1 MTYSLRLLSSTL
13 ALLAAAC
20 GPGTDSSDTSGSDTA
35 STNAESTADTTA
47 DTTAGTTAPT
57 TTAGT
62 GDATSNSSSATGSS
76 SDPTATTGDPVCP
89 DVFPTDGT
97 PCDAEGLTCGGPCE
111 DPCAFC
117 NVIRCEQG
125 IWTGLEVFPAECLD
139 CDASCTFVVAAA
151 CPGGP
156 PDQAACVTGCQ
167 AIQGGACGILYNET
181 LACAGGM
188 PTFTCDPMTRPTIAG
203 CEAQFDALYQCT
215 GT

>member
-156 PDQAACVTGCQ
+156 PDQAACVAGCMAVQ
-167 AIQGGACGILYNET
+167 AGDCGLVYNQA
-181 LACAGGM
+181 LACMGGTPM
-188 PTFTCDPMTRPTIAG
+188 FTCNPNGQPTVDA
-203 CEAQFDALYQCT
+203 CAAQFDALYACL
-215 GT
+215 G